1 MIEFKMLAMKAKT
14 NNMHAIFL
22 LKKNIKSNII
32 KAILGYPLI
41 AVPEMTITLF
51 RQGYKSI
58 EGK

>member
-1 MIEFKMLAMKAKT
+1 MLAMKAKT

-51 RQGYKSI
+51 RQEYKSI